1 MAWTMSLP
9 FGERGDLAALS
20 IMLWSIPPPSQL
32 LSQLAPVV
40 FPQLYLP
47 NEGCSL
53 FPWILPTFI

>member
-32 LSQLAPVV
+32 LSHLAPVV

-53 FPWILPTFI
+53 FP